1 MEQLIV
7 IKYGELTTKKGN
19 RNTFINALKNNIK
32 RVLVNNDYNIIA
44 NRDHIYIETKE
55 IDDVLSSTFAKNT
68 STSSPYFEPSILSNA
83 APSTVICVSAQ
94 A

>member
-44 NRDHIYIETKE
+44 NRDHI
-55 IDDVLSSTFAKNT
+55 
-68 STSSPYFEPSILSNA
+68 
-83 APSTVICVSAQ
+83 
-94 A
+94 